1 MLSTRQENIR
11 LVRQKTDLEEINE
24 ELGLQL
30 DKSGIPRPVVGL
42 ISDSIK
48 AEELQ
53 RRQELQMKEKL
64 AQERAERQKLLRKGL
79 DFIDGDNDF

>member
-1 MLSTRQENIR
+1 
-11 LVRQKTDLEEINE
+11 
-24 ELGLQL
+24 
-30 DKSGIPRPVVGL
+30 L